1 MKKNRNSRYRC
12 ISVHLLWLALSIP
25 TAGLAE
31 QGVTLSQSLRE
42 SLLLQGWQEYISAD
56 GSVIYRQPVKK
67 PATDNQSP
75 EAELP
80 NIRQFGNALQER
92 GWKVEWDSDGTL
104 ILRPGDTGDKGDK
117 GDKGDTDDTPAQT
130 ATQTV
135 ERGSVTLPAN
145 LKGFEYWHIERDESG
160 ALLFHPVELPTTN
173 QSMAVDSTAK
183 MAECRIDYFQLDPG
197 VLPLDEWSEV
207 HELTKQWIDATKG
220 SGLQV
225 GKIRKINRVYL
236 VSVVGVSEP
245 YRLKYQ
251 LAIRV
256 SDGGVIRIF

>member
-56 GSVIYRQPVKK
+56 GSVIYRQPVKQ

-80 NIRQFGNALQER
+80 KIRQFGNALQER
-92 GWKVEWDSDGTL
+92 GWQVEWDSDGTL
-104 ILRPGDTGDKGDK
+104 ILRPGDTGDA
-117 GDKGDTDDTPAQT
+117 PAET
-130 ATQTV
+130 VTQTV
-135 ERGSVTLPAN
+135 ESGSVTLPAN

-160 ALLFHPVELPTTN
+160 ALLFHPVELPSTN
-173 QSMAVDSTAK
+173 QSMTVDTTAN

-207 HELTKQWIDATKG
+207 HELTKRWIDTTQE

-225 GKIRKINRVYL
+225 GRIRKINRVYL
-236 VSVVGVSEP
+236 VSVVGDSEP

>member
-56 GSVIYRQPVKK
+56 GSVIYRQPVKQ

-80 NIRQFGNALQER
+80 KIRQFGNALQER
-92 GWKVEWDSDGTL
+92 GWQVEWDSDGTL
-104 ILRPGDTGDKGDK
+104 ILRPGDTGDA
-117 GDKGDTDDTPAQT
+117 PAET

-135 ERGSVTLPAN
+135 ESGSVTLPAN

-160 ALLFHPVELPTTN
+160 ALLLHPVELPSTN
-173 QSMAVDSTAK
+173 QSMTVDATAN

-207 HELTKQWIDATKG
+207 HELTKRWIDTTQE

-225 GKIRKINRVYL
+225 GRIRKINRVYL
-236 VSVVGVSEP
+236 VSVVGDSEP

>member
-117 GDKGDTDDTPAQT
+117 GDTDDTPAQT

-207 HELTKQWIDATKG
+207 HELTKQWIDATKE

>member
-1 MKKNRNSRYRC
+1 MKKSINSRYRC

-56 GSVIYRQPVKK
+56 GSVIYRQPVKE

-80 NIRQFGNALQER
+80 KIRQFGNALQER
-92 GWKVEWDSDGTL
+92 GWQVEWDSDGTL
-104 ILRPGDTGDKGDK
+104 ILRPGDTGDEGDA
-117 GDKGDTDDTPAQT
+117 PAQT
-130 ATQTV
+130 ATQNV
-135 ERGSVTLPAN
+135 ERGPVTLPAN
-145 LKGFEYWHIERDESG
+145 LKGFEYWHIERDDSG
-160 ALLFHPVELPTTN
+160 ALLFHPVELPSTN
-173 QSMAVDSTAK
+173 QSKTVDATAN

-197 VLPLDEWSEV
+197 VLPLDGWSEV
-207 HELTKQWIDATKG
+207 HELTKRWIDTTRE

-225 GKIRKINRVYL
+225 GRIRKINRVYL

-251 LAIRV
+251 LAIRI

>member
-12 ISVHLLWLALSIP
+12 INVHLLWLVLSIP

-104 ILRPGDTGDKGDK
+104 ILRPGDTGDK

-207 HELTKQWIDATKG
+207 HELTKQWIDAQKE

>member
-25 TAGLAE
+25 TTGLAE

-104 ILRPGDTGDKGDK
+104 ILRPGDT
-117 GDKGDTDDTPAQT
+117 GDTDDTPAQT

-207 HELTKQWIDATKG
+207 HELTKQWIDATKE

>member
-56 GSVIYRQPVKK
+56 GSVIYRQPVKEQV
-67 PATDNQSP
+67 TDNQSP

-80 NIRQFGNALQER
+80 KIRQFGNALQER
-92 GWKVEWDSDGTL
+92 GWQVEWDSDGTL
-104 ILRPGDTGDKGDK
+104 ILRPGDTGD
-117 GDKGDTDDTPAQT
+117 TDDVPAQT
-130 ATQTV
+130 ATQPDESGT
-135 ERGSVTLPAN
+135 VTLPAN

-160 ALLFHPVELPTTN
+160 ALLFHPVELPSTN
-173 QSMAVDSTAK
+173 QSMTVDATAE

-207 HELTKQWIDATKG
+207 HELTKRWIDATKE

-236 VSVVGVSEP
+236 VSVVGVTEP
-245 YRLKYQ
+245 YRLRYQ

>member
-1 MKKNRNSRYRC
+1 
-12 ISVHLLWLALSIP
+12 
-25 TAGLAE
+25 
-31 QGVTLSQSLRE
+31 
-42 SLLLQGWQEYISAD
+42 
-56 GSVIYRQPVKK
+56 
-67 PATDNQSP
+67 
-75 EAELP
+75 
-80 NIRQFGNALQER
+80 
-92 GWKVEWDSDGTL
+92 
-104 ILRPGDTGDKGDK
+104 GDKGDK

-207 HELTKQWIDATKG
+207 HELTKQWIDATKE

>member
-56 GSVIYRQPVKK
+56 GSVIYRQPVKE

-80 NIRQFGNALQER
+80 KIRQFGNALQER
-92 GWKVEWDSDGTL
+92 GWQVEWDSDGTL
-104 ILRPGDTGDKGDK
+104 ILRPGETVETGETGDA
-117 GDKGDTDDTPAQT
+117 PAQT

-160 ALLFHPVELPTTN
+160 SLLFHPVELPSTN
-173 QSMAVDSTAK
+173 QSMTVDATAT
-183 MAECRIDYFQLDPG
+183 MAECRIDYFQLDPD

-207 HELTKQWIDATKG
+207 NELTKQWIDATKEP
-220 SGLQV
+220 GLQV

-236 VSVVGVSEP
+236 VSVVGDSEP

>member
-12 ISVHLLWLALSIP
+12 ISFHLLWLALSIP

-31 QGVTLSQSLRE
+31 QGVTLSESLRE

-56 GSVIYRQPVKK
+56 GSVIYRQPVKE

-80 NIRQFGNALQER
+80 KIRQFGNALQER
-92 GWKVEWDSDGTL
+92 GWQVEWDSDGTL
-104 ILRPGDTGDKGDK
+104 ILRPGDTGD
-117 GDKGDTDDTPAQT
+117 TDDAPVQKV
-130 ATQTV
+130 TQPV
-135 ERGSVTLPAN
+135 ESGTVTLPAN

-160 ALLFHPVELPTTN
+160 ALLFHPVELPSTN
-173 QSMAVDSTAK
+173 QSMTVDATAK
-183 MAECRIDYFQLDPG
+183 MAECRIDYFQFDPG

-207 HELTKQWIDATKG
+207 HELTKRWIDATKE

>member
-1 MKKNRNSRYRC
+1 MKKSINSRYRC

-56 GSVIYRQPVKK
+56 GSVIYRQPVKE
-67 PATDNQSP
+67 PVTDNQSP

-80 NIRQFGNALQER
+80 KIRQFGNALQER
-92 GWKVEWDSDGTL
+92 GWQVEWDSDGAL
-104 ILRPGDTGDKGDK
+104 ILRPGDTGDEGDV
-117 GDKGDTDDTPAQT
+117 PAQT
-130 ATQTV
+130 ATQNV
-135 ERGSVTLPAN
+135 ESGSVTLPAN
-145 LKGFEYWHIERDESG
+145 LKGFEYWHIERDDSG
-160 ALLFHPVELPTTN
+160 ALLFHPVELPSTN
-173 QSMAVDSTAK
+173 QSMTVDATVN

-207 HELTKQWIDATKG
+207 HELTKRWIDTTRE

-225 GKIRKINRVYL
+225 GRIRKINRVYL

-251 LAIRV
+251 LAIRI

>member
-1 MKKNRNSRYRC
+1 
-12 ISVHLLWLALSIP
+12 
-25 TAGLAE
+25 
-31 QGVTLSQSLRE
+31 TLSQSLRE

-56 GSVIYRQPVKK
+56 GSVIYRQPAKE

-80 NIRQFGNALQER
+80 KIRQFGNALQER
-92 GWKVEWDSDGTL
+92 GWQVEWDSDGTL
-104 ILRPGDTGDKGDK
+104 ILRPGDTGDA
-117 GDKGDTDDTPAQT
+117 PAQT

-135 ERGSVTLPAN
+135 ESGSVTLPAN

-160 ALLFHPVELPTTN
+160 ALLFHPVELPSTN
-173 QSMAVDSTAK
+173 QSMTVDTTAN

-207 HELTKQWIDATKG
+207 HELTKRWIDTTQE

-225 GKIRKINRVYL
+225 GRIRKINRVYL
-236 VSVVGVSEP
+236 VSVVGDSEP

>member
-1 MKKNRNSRYRC
+1 MKKNRNSRYRY

-104 ILRPGDTGDKGDK
+104 ILRPGDTGD
-117 GDKGDTDDTPAQT
+117 TDDTPAQT

-207 HELTKQWIDATKG
+207 HELTKQWIDATKE

>member
-104 ILRPGDTGDKGDK
+104 ILRPGDTGDK

>member
-104 ILRPGDTGDKGDK
+104 ILRPGDTGDKGD
-117 GDKGDTDDTPAQT
+117 TDDTPAQT

-207 HELTKQWIDATKG
+207 HELTKQWIDATKE

-251 LAIRV
+251 LAIRI